1 MKKSPGV
8 LKTVTVL
15 FGAALALI
23 SVSCKE
29 KVLPAQVHMCMDTVF
44 SVNLYDDGTE
54 KLYKE
59 IFARLDGLEQ
69 QFSVTIPESNVS
81 KINSG
86 AGKGPVQI
94 SEDVLNILAVSSRV
108 SEISDG
114 AFDIT
119 ADPVI
124 QLWGINTDHAKVPE
138 QYEIDGELEKIGN
151 DRMHFA
157 DDGVSWCILENG
169 MSINFGAVAK
179 GYAADAVVDILK
191 ARNVRKAIIDL
202 GGNIF
207 CYGKKEDGKL
217 WIVGIKNPENPT
229 GTPLLKVGSDEV
241 SVVTSGVYER
251 FFEKDGKKYHHIFD
265 PKTGYPVE
273 NDLASVTVIC
283 KKSTAA
289 DALSTACFVLGQEG
303 ALARLD
309 AFEKFFGTEIGLV
322 FIHNDGTVYA
332 TENLK
337 SKVSFI
343 GESAGRKIN
352 FVQADGLTYRQADR
366 DAGENVPEGDL

>member
-1 MKKSPGV
+1 MKKVSWLSGV
-8 LKTVTVL
+8 IL
-15 FGAALALI
+15 GAVCIL

-29 KVLPAQVHMCMDTVF
+29 KILPAQVHMCMDTVF

-59 IFARLDGLEQ
+59 IFDRLDNLEQ
-69 QFSVTIPESNVS
+69 QFSVSIPESYVS
-81 KINSG
+81 KINRG
-86 AGKGPVQI
+86 AGNGPVQI
-94 SEDVLNILAVSSRV
+94 SEDVLDILEVSSLV
-108 SEISDG
+108 SEISGG

-124 QLWGINTDHAKVPE
+124 QLWGINTDHARVPE
-138 QYEIDGELEKIGN
+138 SDELSKAMEKIGN
-151 DRMHFA
+151 ERMHFA
-157 DDGVSWCILENG
+157 EDGVSWCILEKG

-179 GYAADAVVDILK
+179 GYAADAVAEILK
-191 ARNVRKAIIDL
+191 ERNVRKAIIDL
-202 GGNIF
+202 GGNIY

-217 WIVGIKNPENPT
+217 WTVGIKNPENPT
-229 GTPLLKVGSDEV
+229 GTPLLKVSSDEV

-265 PKTGYPVE
+265 PKTGFPVE

-289 DALSTACFVLGQEG
+289 DALSTACFVMGQEESLKKLG
-303 ALARLD
+303 EFQTLFR
-309 AFEKFFGTEIGLV
+309 TEIGLV
-322 FIHNDGTVYA
+322 FIHKDGGVFA

-337 SKVSFI
+337 NKVAFI
-343 GESAGRKIN
+343 GDSQGKEIGFIQAGKSPR
-352 FVQADGLTYRQADR
+352 GTL
-366 DAGENVPEGDL
+366 